1 MFKANNIGVLI
12 LNGRGLRYSNFQIL
26 TGGMQRPLMSVF
38 EILAKLTLS
47 LMVINGH

>member
-1 MFKANNIGVLI
+1 MNKGVLPPNYNDAI
-12 LNGRGLRYSNFQIL
+12 KNDGELLLYL
-26 TGGMQRPLMSVF
+26 MGGMQRPLMSVF